1 MDYENLTEITVKSQK
16 ELDMIP
22 KDFKGHIY
30 IEFGTH
36 YNPAVV
42 KNKYCSSVIAREN
55 SSVEAWGNSQILDC
69 LGKGKINILG
79 NARIVYNPK
88 NVHDF
93 MEFYGIKHT

>member
-42 KNKYCSSVIAREN
+42 KNKYYRSVEARENISVIAWENISVIAWENSSVVARENISVIARGCGL
-55 SSVEAWGNSQILDC
+55 ARF
-69 LGKGKINILG
+69 GKAG
-79 NARIVYNPK
+79 
-88 NVHDF
+88 
-93 MEFYGIKHT
+93 

>member
-30 IEFGTH
+30 IEFGTY

-42 KNKYCSSVIAREN
+42 KNKYYR
-55 SSVEAWGNSQILDC
+55 SVEAREKSSVVSR
-69 LGKGKINILG
+69 
-79 NARIVYNPK
+79 ARQSSPAAEAAPPQHLTV
-88 NVHDF
+88 
-93 MEFYGIKHT
+93 